1 MRKLMKVADFFT
13 IGNIIFG
20 VLSIFYAISS
30 QFKEA
35 VIFMLIAVLFD
46 FLDGKVAR
54 LMNEGATEFGKE
66 LDSLCDLVSFGVAP
80 AVFAY
85 CLGLNDPISI
95 IILVFFVVCGMLRLA
110 RFNVTKVKHF
120 EGVPITTNGYLV
132 PAIYII
138 SLFFSFNL
146 YYYLIY
152 FFVMG
157 GLMISKFRIK
167 KV

>member
-54 LMNEGATEFGKE
+54 LMNEGASEFGKE

-95 IILVFFVVCGMLRLA
+95 IILVFLVV
-110 RFNVTKVKHF
+110 F
-120 EGVPITTNGYLV
+120 EC
-132 PAIYII
+132 
-138 SLFFSFNL
+138 
-146 YYYLIY
+146 
-152 FFVMG
+152 
-157 GLMISKFRIK
+157 
-167 KV
+167 